1 MITKTKLNYNFI
13 FYKLIYAIYIYIYTY
28 IEKYFISLQYKN
40 SYMSYTINF

>member
-13 FYKLIYAIYIYIYTY
+13 FYKLIYAIYIYIY